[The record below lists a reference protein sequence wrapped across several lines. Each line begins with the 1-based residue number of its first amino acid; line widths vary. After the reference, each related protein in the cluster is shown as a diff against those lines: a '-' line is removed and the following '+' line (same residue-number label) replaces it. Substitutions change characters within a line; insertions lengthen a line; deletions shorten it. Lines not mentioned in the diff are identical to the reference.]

1 MRQGEALDQVAAHA
15 FQDGQVIGRFGAVGR
30 HLHFQRVAQI
40 HNRLYCGAGL
50 LIVHDAGDQSAI
62 DLDAF
67 KRSSLELHD
76 IGIPPAV
83 IVNVDGLGTW
93 GRAKLI
99 NCNVTN

>member
-1 MRQGEALDQVAAHA
+1 MFGYFSTIGSHLQVQGM
-15 FQDGQVIGRFGAVGR
+15 
-30 HLHFQRVAQI
+30 AQI
-40 HNRLYCGAGL
+40 DKRLDGGTIL